1 MRPLLTSLLILLM
14 CSSSLATLPER
25 LQDLTCRVCSGEAY
39 GTGVFITRKIGEDSV
54 AFVWTAAHIFQKEEG
69 EFLPIQVA
77 TKEIQ
82 RGRVVSE
89 THYKA
94 VLVRYDTTV
103 DLALLMLDARN
114 VIRVSVL
121 FDTRTPPVG
130 ATVYHCGNP
139 GGWDDTVTRGIISHT
154 GRDGLDQIDAAVHP
168 GSSGGG
174 VFSVRGNLLGLV
186 LRGKSPVLSFFR
198 PSREIA
204 KWANDVGISWAV
216 NDLAPVPSIEEILQ
230 GPVVWD

>member
-1 MRPLLTSLLILLM
+1 MRPLLTSLLVFLL

-25 LQDLTCRVCSGEAY
+25 LQELTCRVCSGASHY
-39 GTGVFITRKIGEDSV
+39 GTGVFVTRKIGEDTV
-54 AFVWTAAHIFQKEEG
+54 AFVWTAAHIFQKENG

-89 THYKA
+89 TRYAA

-114 VIRVSVL
+114 VIDVSAV
-121 FDTRTPPVG
+121 FDTRIPQVG
-130 ATVYHCGNP
+130 AIVYHCGNP
-139 GGWDDTVTRGIISHT
+139 HGFDDTVTRGVISHT
-154 GRDGLDQIDAAVHP
+154 GRDGMYQMDSAAHP

-174 VFSVRGNLLGLV
+174 VFSVRGRVLGIV
-186 LRGKSPVLSFFR
+186 LQQTSPVLNFFR

-216 NDLAPVPSIEEILQ
+216 NDLAPVPSIEEILE
-230 GPVVWD
+230 GAVK